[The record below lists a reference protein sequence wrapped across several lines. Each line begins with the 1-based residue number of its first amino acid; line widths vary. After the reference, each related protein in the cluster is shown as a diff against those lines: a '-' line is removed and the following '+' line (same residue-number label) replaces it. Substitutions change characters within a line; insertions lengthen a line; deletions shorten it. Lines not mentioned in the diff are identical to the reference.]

1 MSDGPTYG
9 ATLPEATDEIRTL
22 GTPIG
27 SARIAGA
34 TSEDPPD
41 PPAEIS
47 PPIRSWRL
55 IQASNASAI
64 AVMAA
69 PRSPVKTA
77 LGPPRKYAAMWCGGT
92 SAGDGPPEG
101 DRST

>member
-1 MSDGPTYG
+1 MPD
-9 ATLPEATDEIRTL
+9 ATDEMRSF

-34 TSEDPPD
+34 TSEEPPE

-47 PPIRSWRL
+47 PPTRSWRR

-64 AVMAA
+64 AVIAA

-77 LGPPRKYAAMWCGGT
+77 FGPPRKYAAT
-92 SAGDGPPEG
+92 
-101 DRST
+101 